1 MKYRGISDIITNV
14 RGKPKATKKEVLK
27 FIDTC
32 GTVTYQMISQHFG
45 YSEGVAANCLTR
57 LKKQYLIINLLRG
70 EWILTARGDWKLAY
84 YRRKEAEER
93 QSKKASP

>member
-1 MKYRGISDIITNV
+1 MR
-14 RGKPKATKKEVLK
+14 RKPKATKKEVLK

-45 YSEGVAANCLTR
+45 YTEGVAANCLTR
-57 LKKQYLIINLLRG
+57 LKKQYLIINMLRG
-70 EWILTARGDWKLAY
+70 EWILAERGIRKLAY

-93 QSKKASP
+93 QSKKS